1 MQIAVLNKCSKQ
13 EPCVWANVRWICV
26 CYSPNLWILN
36 NAMQCTSPEHFAI
49 LSREKH
55 SVRQI
60 AWRRFFWQKKM
71 HILYSKKSVPFLF
84 FFLHFALFIC
94 APQMAAMSAAS
105 RGSTSDQAASDQQQR
120 RRQQQQE
127 ESDNSRAPPSKNPKP
142 VSRACVNHYFGKK
155 WERCAFFPGTKL
167 VTHRKCI
174 GQLQKGP
181 LGLR

>member
-36 NAMQCTSPEHFAI
+36 NAMQCTSPEHFAV

-84 FFLHFALFIC
+84 FSFSILLYLFAPPRWQQCLLL
-94 APQMAAMSAAS
+94 AE
-105 RGSTSDQAASDQQQR
+105 DQRAI
-120 RRQQQQE
+120 RQLLI
-127 ESDNSRAPPSKNPKP
+127 NSRDDDNNNRRKATT
-142 VSRACVNHYFGKK
+142 V
-155 WERCAFFPGTKL
+155 ERHPQRIQSQFHEH
-167 VTHRKCI
+167 V
-174 GQLQKGP
+174 
-181 LGLR
+181 

>member
-1 MQIAVLNKCSKQ
+1 
-13 EPCVWANVRWICV
+13 
-26 CYSPNLWILN
+26 
-36 NAMQCTSPEHFAI
+36 
-49 LSREKH
+49 
-55 SVRQI
+55 
-60 AWRRFFWQKKM
+60 M
-71 HILYSKKSVPFLF
+71 HIPGAFCCFKPRKTLRKANCLKKVFLTEKNAYFIFKKVCSFPFF

-94 APQMAAMSAAS
+94 APQMTAMSAAS

-127 ESDNSRAPPSKNPKP
+127 ESDNSRASSSTNPKP

-155 WERCAFFPGTKL
+155 RERCAFFPGTKL